1 MDSLTL
7 APFIADEVHAGD
19 LTHMKEMAYA
29 AALQQYRAGYGT
41 MRRRELLGHAGRLAA
56 LQALGGTALVAHA
69 QSVGVNDTRIL
80 LGQSAPFSGAAEQLG
95 LQFHLGAQLY
105 FEALNQKGGV
115 NGRRIELVRMDD
127 GYEPERCAAN
137 TRQLIADG
145 VFALFGYI
153 GTPTSVVAL
162 PLASEAKVPFFAP
175 FTGAEVL
182 RDPFNRYAIHVRA
195 SYYDETAAI
204 VRQITG
210 TGIKKVAVFYQNDA
224 YGKAG
229 LEGVTRALK
238 ALNMEPSSTGTVE
251 RNTVDVGKAL
261 ADVMAQR
268 PEAIVQIGAY
278 KACAAFIREA
288 RKRGYAGNF
297 YNVSFV
303 GTQALLDE
311 LGTDAK
317 GVVVS
322 QVMPF
327 PYTPVTGISG
337 EYLNAVRAKQ
347 GRAANYSGI
356 EGFVAAKV
364 FSEAVQR
371 AGRNL
376 TREGFINAIQGMR
389 NLDLGGFPVD
399 FGPNK
404 HTGSKF
410 VELTLLTEDGRI
422 RR

>member
-1 MDSLTL
+1 MQRRQLL
-7 APFIADEVHAGD
+7 HAAG
-19 LTHMKEMAYA
+19 AA
-29 AALQQYRAGYGT
+29 AALPSLALLPGRAGAQV
-41 MRRRELLGHAGRLAA
+41 AGL
-56 LQALGGTALVAHA
+56 TDSTIV
-69 QSVGVNDTRIL
+69 

-95 LQFHLGAQLY
+95 LQFHLGAQLF
-105 FEALNQKGGV
+105 FEQINSKGGV
-115 NGRRIELVRMDD
+115 QGRRVELRRLDD
-127 GYEPERCAAN
+127 GYEPEKCAAN
-137 TRQLIADG
+137 TKQFISEG

-162 PLASEAKVPFFAP
+162 PLATEAKVPFFAP

-204 VRQITG
+204 VRQLTQV
-210 TGIKKVAVFYQNDA
+210 GIKRISVFYQNDA

-229 LEGVTRALK
+229 LEGVSRALK
-238 ALNMEPSSTGTVE
+238 ALNMEPASTGTVE
-251 RNTVDVGKAL
+251 RNTVDVAESVKTI
-261 ADVMAQR
+261 MAGR
-268 PEAIVQIGAY
+268 PEAIVQISAY
-278 KACAAFIREA
+278 KSCAAFIRES
-288 RKRGYAGNF
+288 RKAGFAGNL

-311 LGTDAK
+311 LGKDAR
-317 GVVVS
+317 GVAVS

-327 PYTPVTGISG
+327 PYSPVTPISG
-337 EYLNAVRAKQ
+337 EYLAAVRAKQ
-347 GRAANYSGI
+347 GRAPNYSGI
-356 EGFVAAKV
+356 EGYVAAKV
-364 FSEAVQR
+364 FCEALNR
-371 AGRNL
+371 AGRGVS
-376 TREGFINAIQGMR
+376 REGFINAIQTLRGT
-389 NLDLGGFPVD
+389 DLGGFPVD